1 MLVAENPAWETAA
14 PYLARARLSIKK
26 AGVLM
31 VNRQQYSQDACPRG
45 GAWAG
50 GFRRRFAVILAG
62 LMGLLVLVGQ
72 PASAASNNRARDA
85 GFSADW
91 SPEDCGIFKLGERD
105 DEALC
110 GYVSVP
116 LRHGKADSPRI
127 RLAVVLIPA
136 ADPINRKP
144 DPLFLAQ
151 GGPGGSTIGG
161 FAQVLLADQSKR
173 PVLNRDLVL
182 WDQRG
187 TYFSQPRLQC
197 RETTKLPANAKP
209 EQEREALRQ
218 CGKRLQAEAGDL
230 SAFNSLENARDADA
244 IRAALGYERF
254 NFYGVSYG
262 TELGQFLMRERPQ
275 NLRAVIL
282 DAVVPL
288 GFSLVTDVPV
298 VKQRVMQQ
306 FSSACRESESC
317 NLAYPGLGD
326 RYLALLDKLD
336 KSPVAL
342 PAPGALLL
350 GKSRPAS
357 APASPP
363 AEADTMSGRDLD
375 GALYQSIYSRE
386 AIPLV
391 PYIIERAEQGD
402 YSFAINFVQLMQASQ
417 SDMADG
423 MYMAVVCSEY
433 GDTPDVALKF
443 PGVIKRLAD
452 EAAEDGKQILEVCRD
467 WGIKLLDKS
476 LLEPVRSDIPTL
488 LISGRFD
495 PITPPAHA
503 QRVATTLSRAQSVTF
518 ARGAHGQA
526 FLLPCA
532 NRLISDFL
540 DNPDAKQQAACANE
554 AAPVFF
560 TPDQLVSLPGRR
572 GNASASA
579 SIQQHLVA
587 LAGPAAVVAFAL
599 LLLFSAIPVYSV
611 TEIVRV
617 FRARTWQPPQGW
629 AGRLLAAAPWI
640 PVLAGITLLGFLL
653 FSLRQLAGEIGRN
666 QFLLLVG
673 ALPMGVK
680 SLTWW
685 LLPYAASM
693 LLMTLAMVQI
703 WRHQARSKLGRL
715 YYTLLVVAGWAVCLA
730 LVRTGLFGW

>member
-1 MLVAENPAWETAA
+1 MVNLHRGVQG
-14 PYLARARLSIKK
+14 
-26 AGVLM
+26 AGV
-31 VNRQQYSQDACPRG
+31 RG
-45 GAWAG
+45 GLWACG
-50 GFRRRFAVILAG
+50 LAGRQEGRRSDSAHSASRFAVILTV
-62 LMGLLVLVGQ
+62 LTTLLILLSLVGQ
-72 PASAASNNRARDA
+72 PATAATGNRARDA

-91 SPEDCGIFKLGERD
+91 SPEDCGIFKLGEKEGD
-105 DEALC
+105 ALC

-116 LRHGKADSPRI
+116 LRHGKTDSPRI

-136 ADPINRKP
+136 ADQANRKP

-161 FAQVLLADQSKR
+161 FAQVLLSDQAKR

-209 EQEREALRQ
+209 EQEREALAQ
-218 CGKRLQAEAGDL
+218 CGKRLNAEAGDL

-244 IRAALGYERF
+244 IRAALGYDKF

-275 NLRAVIL
+275 HLRAVIL

-306 FSSACRESESC
+306 FSSACRESQAC

-342 PAPGALLL
+342 PAPSGPLL
-350 GKSRPAS
+350 GKAR
-357 APASPP
+357 PASPP
-363 AEADTMSGRDLD
+363 AEADTMNGRDLD
-375 GALYQSIYSRE
+375 GALYQLIYSRE
-386 AIPLV
+386 AVPLV
-391 PYIIERAEQGD
+391 PYIIERAERGD
-402 YSFAINFVQLMQASQ
+402 YSFAINFVQLMQASR

-433 GDTPDVALKF
+433 GDTPDAALKF
-443 PGVIKRLAD
+443 PGVLKRLAD
-452 EAAEDGKQILEVCRD
+452 EAAEDGKQILEICRD
-467 WGIKLLDKS
+467 WGIGLLDKS

-488 LISGRFD
+488 LMSGSFD

-503 QRVATTLSRAQSVTF
+503 QRVASHLSRAQSVTF

-532 NRLISDFL
+532 NQLISAFL
-540 DNPDAKQQAACANE
+540 DNPDARPQAACANE
-554 AAPVFF
+554 AAPVFY
-560 TPDQLVSLPGRR
+560 TPDQLVSLPVRR
-572 GNASASA
+572 GSASTSV
-579 SIQQHLVA
+579 SIQENLAA

-617 FRARTWQPPQGW
+617 FRARTWQPPPGW

-640 PVLAGITLLGFLL
+640 PVLAGLTLLGFLVFAL
-653 FSLRQLAGEIGRN
+653 QQLAGEIGRN

-693 LLMTLAMVQI
+693 LLMTLAMIQI

>member
-1 MLVAENPAWETAA
+1 
-14 PYLARARLSIKK
+14 
-26 AGVLM
+26 M
-31 VNRQQYSQDACPRG
+31 VNRQRNSPRTGPSG

-50 GFRRRFAVILAG
+50 GLPSVRAGERVASTCLASLFAAILAT
-62 LMGLLVLVGQ
+62 LLGLLALVSE
-72 PASAASNNRARDA
+72 PAAAANNRARDA

-91 SPEDCGIFKLGERD
+91 SPEDCGLFKLGEKES
-105 DEALC
+105 EALC

-116 LRHGKADSPRI
+116 LRHGKDESPRI

-136 ADPINRKP
+136 SDQINRKP

-161 FAQVLLADQSKR
+161 FAQVLLADQAKR

-209 EQEREALRQ
+209 AQEREALVQ

-244 IRAALGYERF
+244 IRAALGYEKF

-275 NLRAVIL
+275 HLRAVIL

-306 FSSACRESESC
+306 FASACRESEAC

-336 KSPVAL
+336 QSPVAL
-342 PAPGALLL
+342 PRPAGPLL
-350 GKSRPAS
+350 GKPRPAN
-357 APASPP
+357 PA
-363 AEADTMSGRDLD
+363 AEPDTMSGRDLD

-386 AIPLV
+386 AVPLV
-391 PYIIERAEQGD
+391 PYIIERAERGD
-402 YSFAINFVQLMQASQ
+402 YSFAINFVQLMQASR

-423 MYMAVVCSEY
+423 MYLAVVCSEY
-433 GDTPDVALKF
+433 GDTPDAALKF

-452 EAAEDGKQILEVCRD
+452 EAAEDGKQILEICRD
-467 WGIKLLDKS
+467 WGIGLLDKS
-476 LLEPVRSDIPTL
+476 LLEPVRSSIPTL
-488 LISGRFD
+488 LMSGSFD

-503 QRVATTLSRAQSVTF
+503 QRVASHLSRAQSVTF

-540 DNPDAKQQAACANE
+540 DNPEARPQAACANE
-554 AAPVFF
+554 AAPVFY
-560 TPDQLVSLPGRR
+560 TPDQLVSLPVRR
-572 GNASASA
+572 GNAGASA
-579 SIQQHLVA
+579 SIQENLAA
-587 LAGPAAVVAFAL
+587 LAGPAMVVGVAL

-640 PVLAGITLLGFLL
+640 PVLAGLTLLGFLL

-703 WRHQARSKLGRL
+703 WRHDARSKIGRL

>member
-1 MLVAENPAWETAA
+1 
-14 PYLARARLSIKK
+14 
-26 AGVLM
+26 M
-31 VNRQQYSQDACPRG
+31 VKRQQKSQVACARG
-45 GAWAG
+45 AVSSGGLRRSQAGERAWSVRSA
-50 GFRRRFAVILAG
+50 RSLTVVFAT
-62 LMGLLVLVGQ
+62 LLTLFSLVCQ
-72 PASAASNNRARDA
+72 PATAVANNRARDA
-85 GFSADW
+85 GFTADW
-91 SPEDCGIFKLGERD
+91 SPEDCGIFKLGEKD
-105 DEALC
+105 DDALC

-136 ADPINRKP
+136 ADQSNRKP

-161 FAQVLLADQSKR
+161 FAQVLLADQAKR

-197 RETTKLPANAKP
+197 RETTKLPANARP
-209 EQEREALRQ
+209 EQEREALAQ

-244 IRAALGYERF
+244 IRAALGYEKF

-275 NLRAVIL
+275 HLRAVIL

-306 FSSACRESESC
+306 FSSACRESQAC

-336 KSPVAL
+336 QSPVAL
-342 PAPGALLL
+342 PSPAAPLL
-350 GKSRPAS
+350 GRARPAKLPANSS
-357 APASPP
+357 ANASVTPP
-363 AEADTMSGRDLD
+363 TEPDTMSGRDLD

-386 AIPLV
+386 AVPLV

-402 YSFAINFVQLMQASQ
+402 YSFAINFVQLMQASR

-467 WGIKLLDKS
+467 WGIRLLDKS

-488 LISGRFD
+488 LLSGSFD

-503 QRVATTLSRAQSVTF
+503 QRVAANLSRSQSVTF

-532 NRLISDFL
+532 NQLISAFL
-540 DNPDAKQQAACANE
+540 DNPDARVQTACANE
-554 AAPVFF
+554 AAPVFY
-560 TPDQLVSLPGRR
+560 TPDQLVSLPVRR
-572 GNASASA
+572 GNASATA
-579 SIQQHLVA
+579 SIQEHLAA
-587 LAGPAAVVAFAL
+587 LAGPAAVIGVAL

-617 FRARTWQPPQGW
+617 FRARSWQPPQGW

-640 PVLAGITLLGFLL
+640 PVLAGLMLLGFLL
-653 FSLRQLAGEIGRN
+653 FALRQLAGEIGRN

-693 LLMTLAMVQI
+693 LLMTLAMIQI

>member
-1 MLVAENPAWETAA
+1 
-14 PYLARARLSIKK
+14 
-26 AGVLM
+26 M
-31 VNRQQYSQDACPRG
+31 VNLHRDIQGACARG
-45 GAWAG
+45 RAWICG
-50 GFRRRFAVILAG
+50 ILTV
-62 LMGLLVLVGQ
+62 LTTLLSLVGQ
-72 PASAASNNRARDA
+72 PATAATSHRARDA

-91 SPEDCGIFKLGERD
+91 SPEDCGIFKLGEKEGD
-105 DEALC
+105 ALC

-116 LRHGKADSPRI
+116 LRHGKTDSPRI

-136 ADPINRKP
+136 ADQVNRKP

-161 FAQVLLADQSKR
+161 FAQVLLADQAKR

-197 RETTKLPANAKP
+197 REATRLPANAKP
-209 EQEREALRQ
+209 EQEREALAQ
-218 CGKRLQAEAGDL
+218 CGKRLKAEAGDL

-244 IRAALGYERF
+244 IRAALGYEKF

-275 NLRAVIL
+275 HLRAVIL

-298 VKQRVMQQ
+298 VKQRVMEQ
-306 FSSACRESESC
+306 FSSACRESQAC

-342 PAPGALLL
+342 PAPSGPLL
-350 GKSRPAS
+350 GKAR
-357 APASPP
+357 PASPP

-375 GALYQSIYSRE
+375 GALYQLIYSRE
-386 AIPLV
+386 AVPLV
-391 PYIIERAEQGD
+391 PYIIERAERGD
-402 YSFAINFVQLMQASQ
+402 YSFAINFVQLMQASR

-433 GDTPDVALKF
+433 GDTPDAALKF

-452 EAAEDGKQILEVCRD
+452 EAAEDGKQILEICRD
-467 WGIKLLDKS
+467 WGIGLLDKS

-488 LISGRFD
+488 LMSGNFD

-503 QRVATTLSRAQSVTF
+503 QRVASHLSRAQSVTF

-532 NRLISDFL
+532 NQLISAFL
-540 DNPDAKQQAACANE
+540 DNPDARPQAACANE
-554 AAPVFF
+554 AAPVFY
-560 TPDQLVSLPGRR
+560 TPDQLVSLPVRR
-572 GNASASA
+572 GSASTSS
-579 SIQQHLVA
+579 SIQENLAA

-599 LLLFSAIPVYSV
+599 VLLFSAIPVYSV

-640 PVLAGITLLGFLL
+640 PVLAGLTLLGFLL
-653 FSLRQLAGEIGRN
+653 FALRQLGGEIGRN

-693 LLMTLAMVQI
+693 LLMTLAMIQI
-703 WRHQARSKLGRL
+703 WRHQARSRLGRL

>member
-1 MLVAENPAWETAA
+1 
-14 PYLARARLSIKK
+14 
-26 AGVLM
+26 M
-31 VNRQQYSQDACPRG
+31 VNRQRITH
-45 GAWAG
+45 GASARNGSFAPGFLRMLAGKGSGSALWARQ
-50 GFRRRFAVILAG
+50 FVLILAT
-62 LMGLLVLVGQ
+62 LLSLVSLIAQ
-72 PASAASNNRARDA
+72 PATAASNNRARDA

-91 SPEDCGIFKLGERD
+91 SPEDCGIFKLGEREAD
-105 DEALC
+105 ALC

-116 LRHGKADSPRI
+116 LHHGKADSPRI

-136 ADPINRKP
+136 ADQSNRKP

-161 FAQVLLADQSKR
+161 FAQVLLADQAKR

-197 RETTKLPANAKP
+197 RETTKLPADAKP
-209 EQEREALRQ
+209 EQEREALAQ
-218 CGKRLQAEAGDL
+218 CGRRLQAEAGDL

-244 IRAALGYERF
+244 IRAALGYEKF

-275 NLRAVIL
+275 HLRAVIL

-306 FSSACRESESC
+306 FSSACRESEAC

-342 PAPGALLL
+342 PAPAGPLL
-350 GKSRPAS
+350 GKAR
-357 APASPP
+357 PASPP
-363 AEADTMSGRDLD
+363 AQADTMSGRDLD

-386 AIPLV
+386 AVPLV

-402 YSFAINFVQLMQASQ
+402 YSFAINFVQLMQASR

-433 GDTPDVALKF
+433 GDTPEVALKF

-467 WGIKLLDKS
+467 WGIRLLDKS

-488 LISGRFD
+488 LISGSFD

-503 QRVATTLSRAQSVTF
+503 QRVAANLSRAQSVTF

-532 NRLISDFL
+532 NQLISAFL
-540 DNPDAKQQAACANE
+540 DNPDARAQTACANE
-554 AAPVFF
+554 AAPVFY
-560 TPDQLVSLPGRR
+560 TPDQLVSLPVRR

-579 SIQQHLVA
+579 SIQEHLAA

-611 TEIVRV
+611 TEIVRI

-629 AGRLLAAAPWI
+629 SGRLLAAAPWI
-640 PVLAGITLLGFLL
+640 PVLAGLTLLGFLL
-653 FSLRQLAGEIGRN
+653 FALRQLAGEIGRN

-680 SLTWW
+680 SMTWW

-703 WRHQARSKLGRL
+703 WRHQARSRLGRL
-715 YYTLLVVAGWAVCLA
+715 YYTLLVLAGWAVCLA

>member
-1 MLVAENPAWETAA
+1 
-14 PYLARARLSIKK
+14 
-26 AGVLM
+26 M
-31 VNRQQYSQDACPRG
+31 VNRQQNSQDACPRG
-45 GAWAG
+45 GVWAG
-50 GFRRRFAVILAG
+50 GCWRRFVAILASF
-62 LMGLLVLVGQ
+62 LGLLLLVGQ
-72 PASAASNNRARDA
+72 PAAAASNSRSRDA

-91 SPEDCGIFKLGERD
+91 SPEDCGIFKLGEKD
-105 DEALC
+105 DQALC

-116 LRHGKADSPRI
+116 LHHGKADSPRI

-136 ADPINRKP
+136 ADSINRKP

-197 RETTKLPANAKP
+197 REATKLPANAKP
-209 EQEREALRQ
+209 EQEREALAQ
-218 CGKRLQAEAGDL
+218 CGKRLQSEAGDL

-244 IRAALGYERF
+244 IRAALGYEKF

-275 NLRAVIL
+275 HLRAVIL

-336 KSPVAL
+336 KSPVSL
-342 PAPGALLL
+342 PAPTGPLL
-350 GKSRPAS
+350 GKAR
-357 APASPP
+357 PASPP
-363 AEADTMSGRDLD
+363 AGSSAKPPAEVDTMSGRDLD

-402 YSFAINFVQLMQASQ
+402 YSFAINFVQLMQASR

-467 WGIKLLDKS
+467 WGIRLLDKS

-488 LISGRFD
+488 LISGSFD

-540 DNPDAKQQAACANE
+540 DNPDVKQQAACANE
-554 AAPVFF
+554 AAPVFY

-579 SIQQHLVA
+579 SIQEHLAA

-693 LLMTLAMVQI
+693 LLMTLALVQI

>member
-1 MLVAENPAWETAA
+1 MVNLHRDIQGACARGRAWICGLPRRQESRRSG
-14 PYLARARLSIKK
+14 PARLVS
-26 AGVLM
+26 
-31 VNRQQYSQDACPRG
+31 
-45 GAWAG
+45 
-50 GFRRRFAVILAG
+50 RFAVILTVLAT
-62 LMGLLVLVGQ
+62 LLSLVGQ
-72 PASAASNNRARDA
+72 PATAATSNRARDA

-91 SPEDCGIFKLGERD
+91 SPEDCGIFKLGEKEGD
-105 DEALC
+105 ALC

-116 LRHGKADSPRI
+116 LRHGKTDSPRI

-136 ADPINRKP
+136 ADQVNRKP

-161 FAQVLLADQSKR
+161 FAQVLLADQAKR

-197 RETTKLPANAKP
+197 REATRLPANAKP
-209 EQEREALRQ
+209 EQEREALAQ
-218 CGKRLQAEAGDL
+218 CGKRLKAEAGDL

-244 IRAALGYERF
+244 IRAALGYEKF

-275 NLRAVIL
+275 HLRAVIL

-298 VKQRVMQQ
+298 VKQRVMEQ
-306 FSSACRESESC
+306 FSSACRESQAC

-342 PAPGALLL
+342 PAPSGPLL
-350 GKSRPAS
+350 GKAR
-357 APASPP
+357 PASPP

-375 GALYQSIYSRE
+375 GALYQLIYSRE
-386 AIPLV
+386 AVPLV
-391 PYIIERAEQGD
+391 PYIIERAERGD
-402 YSFAINFVQLMQASQ
+402 YSFAINFVQLMQASR

-433 GDTPDVALKF
+433 GDTPDAALKF

-452 EAAEDGKQILEVCRD
+452 EAAEDGKQILEICRD
-467 WGIKLLDKS
+467 WGIGLLDKS

-488 LISGRFD
+488 LMSGNFD

-503 QRVATTLSRAQSVTF
+503 QRVASHLSRAQSVTF

-532 NRLISDFL
+532 NQLISAFL
-540 DNPDAKQQAACANE
+540 DNPDARPQAACANE
-554 AAPVFF
+554 AAPVFY
-560 TPDQLVSLPGRR
+560 TPDQLVSLPVRR
-572 GNASASA
+572 GSASTSS
-579 SIQQHLVA
+579 SIQENLAA

-599 LLLFSAIPVYSV
+599 VLLFSAIPVYSV

-640 PVLAGITLLGFLL
+640 PVLAGLTLLGFLL
-653 FSLRQLAGEIGRN
+653 FALRQLAGEIGRN

-693 LLMTLAMVQI
+693 LLMTLAMIQI
-703 WRHQARSKLGRL
+703 WRHQARSRIGRL

>member
-1 MLVAENPAWETAA
+1 MKRQQNSQGACEQGGGSVLSLHGKPAGQRCGSAR
-14 PYLARARLSIKK
+14 LARS
-26 AGVLM
+26 
-31 VNRQQYSQDACPRG
+31 
-45 GAWAG
+45 
-50 GFRRRFAVILAG
+50 FAVIISTVLA
-62 LMGLLVLVGQ
+62 LFSLIGQ
-72 PASAASNNRARDA
+72 PATAAANNRARDA

-91 SPEDCGIFKLGERD
+91 SPEDCGIFKLGDKTD
-105 DEALC
+105 DALC

-136 ADPINRKP
+136 ADQSNRKP

-161 FAQVLLADQSKR
+161 FAQVLLADQAKR

-209 EQEREALRQ
+209 EQEREALVQ

-244 IRAALGYERF
+244 IRAALGYEKF

-275 NLRAVIL
+275 HLRAVIL

-336 KSPVAL
+336 KTPVAL
-342 PAPGALLL
+342 PAPGGPLL
-350 GKSRPAS
+350 GKARPAN
-357 APASPP
+357 SPVSP
-363 AEADTMSGRDLD
+363 QAEPDTMSGRDLD

-386 AIPLV
+386 AVPLV

-402 YSFAINFVQLMQASQ
+402 YSFAINFVQLMQASR

-452 EAAEDGKQILEVCRD
+452 EAAEDGKQILEVCRN
-467 WGIKLLDKS
+467 WGIGLLDKS

-488 LISGRFD
+488 LISGSFD

-503 QRVATTLSRAQSVTF
+503 QRVASHLSRAQSVTF

-532 NRLISDFL
+532 NQLISAFL
-540 DNPDAKQQAACANE
+540 DNPEAKQQAGCANE
-554 AAPVFF
+554 AAPVFY
-560 TPDQLVSLPGRR
+560 TPDQLVSLPVRR
-572 GNASASA
+572 GNASATA
-579 SIQQHLVA
+579 SIQDHLAA
-587 LAGPAAVVAFAL
+587 LASPAAVVGFAL

-611 TEIVRV
+611 TEIVRI

-629 AGRLLAAAPWI
+629 SGRLLAAAPWI
-640 PVLAGITLLGFLL
+640 PVLAGLTLLGFLL
-653 FSLRQLAGEIGRN
+653 LALRQLAGEIGRN

-680 SLTWW
+680 SMTWW

-693 LLMTLAMVQI
+693 VLMTLAMVQI

>member
-1 MLVAENPAWETAA
+1 
-14 PYLARARLSIKK
+14 
-26 AGVLM
+26 M
-31 VNRQQYSQDACPRG
+31 VNRQRISPRTSPRTSPLGRAWVGGLRPGRVGERAVSAC
-45 GAWAG
+45 
-50 GFRRRFAVILAG
+50 FARLFPTILAT
-62 LMGLLVLVGQ
+62 LLGLLVLAGQ
-72 PASAASNNRARDA
+72 PATAAANNRTRDA

-91 SPEDCGIFKLGERD
+91 SPEDCGIFKLDKWE

-116 LRHGKADSPRI
+116 LRHGKAESPRI

-136 ADPINRKP
+136 ADQINRKP

-161 FAQVLLADQSKR
+161 FAQVLLADQAKR

-209 EQEREALRQ
+209 EQEREALAQ

-244 IRAALGYERF
+244 IRAALGYEQF

-275 NLRAVIL
+275 HLRAVIL

-298 VKQRVMQQ
+298 VKQRIMQE
-306 FSSACRESESC
+306 FASACRESESC

-336 KSPVAL
+336 QSPVAL
-342 PAPGALLL
+342 PGPPGPLL
-350 GKSRPAS
+350 GKPRA
-357 APASPP
+357 ASP
-363 AEADTMSGRDLD
+363 AAQADTMSGRDLD

-386 AIPLV
+386 AVPLV
-391 PYIIERAEQGD
+391 PYIIERAERGD
-402 YSFAINFVQLMQASQ
+402 YSFAINFVQLMQASR

-423 MYMAVVCSEY
+423 MYLAVVCSEY
-433 GDTPDVALKF
+433 GDTPEAALKF

-452 EAAEDGKQILEVCRD
+452 EAAQDGKQILEICRN
-467 WGIKLLDKS
+467 WGIALLDKS

-488 LISGRFD
+488 LMSGSFD

-503 QRVATTLSRAQSVTF
+503 QRVASHLSRAQSVTF

-540 DNPDAKQQAACANE
+540 DNPEARAQAACASE
-554 AAPVFF
+554 AAPVFY
-560 TPDQLVSLPGRR
+560 TPDQLVSLPVRR

-579 SIQQHLVA
+579 SIQEHLAA
-587 LAGPAAVVAFAL
+587 LAGPAMVVGVAL

-617 FRARTWQPPQGW
+617 FRVRTWQPPQGW

-640 PVLAGITLLGFLL
+640 PVLAGLTLLGFLL